1 MSTGDIHDVMVEVG
15 LVQDALCGDKDLTDV
30 PLRSCWEGI
39 RFVNQ
44 SLSDLSVVT
53 LPLLNVKSNENSL
66 IWEVDPIGV
75 GFLTVEHRY
84 KGLEVLLRTIESEC
98 TSQFARLNKLYSFCS
113 GGTGNQTGEAFAI
126 HLNNIVEILL
136 RLPLDKLLCCILP
149 PSVTINFSSFYS
161 LASFSVELDLIRSA
175 IVNLISRIDQDAVEI
190 GGSNHKQLRCTKANK
205 IYEDSIFEAG

>member
-1 MSTGDIHDVMVEVG
+1 MSTGDIHDVIVEVG
-15 LVQDALCGDKDLTDV
+15 LVQDALCGDKDLTDI

-66 IWEVDPIGV
+66 IWEVEPIGV

-98 TSQFARLNKLYSFCS
+98 ISHFARLNKLDSFCS
-113 GGTGNQTGEAFAI
+113 GGAGNQTREAVA
-126 HLNNIVEILL
+126 NNLHNIMERVK
-136 RLPLDKLLCCILP
+136 RLEYTSSTFTT
-149 PSVTINFSSFYS
+149 SVGKNFCV
-161 LASFSVELDLIRSA
+161 AS
-175 IVNLISRIDQDAVEI
+175 
-190 GGSNHKQLRCTKANK
+190 
-205 IYEDSIFEAG
+205 